1 MGTPTLTFD
10 SITRNGST
18 ISATTNQSWGSYIHP
33 SGNFDATDV
42 TTWPRLMIHPYE
54 SVSDTLNYPNPR
66 NSDTYRFNFTATANT
81 TRGTKTVKRTYITW
95 DNSTNA
101 YDSTLEDLEED
112 DWPTNDSIQYTHS
125 KSINDEITRYTYT
138 FLCQGTADDYDEA
151 TNNAIADAKCGI
163 LHYMP
168 NVRLNSISGS
178 GPITVNYRLHQQAVD
193 EMRITKSR
201 NTSGNLYVYLKFI
214 TPLDSSG
221 NFADTSY
228 QGLNWSWK
236 KNTSTINGGNIS
248 STSLSTSS
256 NGYLLYINNAFQTEG
271 SATTISYY
279 LELSFN
285 GGLASTS
292 YDRRIEIEVVNT

>member
-10 SITRNGST
+10 SITRNGGTLSST
-18 ISATTNQSWGSYIHP
+18 THQSWGSYIHP

-54 SVSDTLNYPNPR
+54 AFSDTLNTFNPR
-66 NSDTYRFNFTATANT
+66 NGDTYRFNFTATANT
-81 TRGTKTVKRTYITW
+81 TRGTKTVKRVYMTW
-95 DNSTNA
+95 DGSA
-101 YDSTLEDLEED
+101 YDSTLEDEEEV

-125 KSINDEITRYTYT
+125 KSSSDEITRYTYT
-138 FLCQGTADDYDEA
+138 FLCEGTADDYDEV

-168 NVRLNSISGS
+168 RVRIDSISGS

-201 NTSGNLYVYLKFI
+201 NTSGNLYVYLKFT
-214 TPLDSSG
+214 TPLNSSG
-221 NFADTSY
+221 DFADNNY
-228 QGLNWSWK
+228 QGLSWSWK
-236 KNTSTINGGNIS
+236 KNTSTINGGSVS
-248 STSLSTSS
+248 STSLSTAS
-256 NGYLLYINNAFQTEG
+256 NGYLLYINSAFQTEP
-271 SATTISYY
+271 SSTTISYY

-285 GGLASTS
+285 GGLANTS